1 VLDDAALIFRI
12 DLTGERGTRALAGTA
27 ANPVCVSLLSDE
39 DLARQMQRAFES
51 EFRSAE
57 AQSRRDLRLA
67 KKLKRQDDEERQ
79 AAAESELFDILSDH
93 RLSIQ
98 GWLATQQ
105 AIRPTHVVENP
116 FSKPGMPLYNR
127 FAEAWQRVSDQTV
140 VIAFHG
146 TAEAN
151 IDSICRTGLDPAKR
165 GSISGQAY
173 GAGEYFGAT
182 ASVSIPYCKG
192 GRKMLV
198 VALLTD
204 KSGLTANTGQ
214 IIVVNKP
221 DHQLPL
227 FVVTF

>member
-1 VLDDAALIFRI
+1 MPSGKGKPSKMKKRCRQSVVELSSDDECESGATRSSVIELSGNERTAVGARTPAPIVIDDSNSDPPADGFHVPSDRREPAGTASSPIVLDDAALIFRI

-127 FAEAWQRVSDQTV
+127 FAEA
-140 VIAFHG
+140 
-146 TAEAN
+146 
-151 IDSICRTGLDPAKR
+151 
-165 GSISGQAY
+165 
-173 GAGEYFGAT
+173 
-182 ASVSIPYCKG
+182 
-192 GRKMLV
+192 
-198 VALLTD
+198 
-204 KSGLTANTGQ
+204 
-214 IIVVNKP
+214 
-221 DHQLPL
+221 
-227 FVVTF
+227 